1 MIMAVQPE
9 SQTSIP
15 SSQNVEQGTQ
25 CGVQGLFRLLS
36 SWAPSGEKGG
46 LEEQRE
52 EEQRWELALAL
63 KVPPSL
69 HCPIFLEA
77 SSSKI
82 PPEPPIGEHRHP
94 SPHSVLRNGGPK
106 FASHAHVGTV
116 TRT

>member
-25 CGVQGLFRLLS
+25 GGVQCLFRHLS
-36 SWAPSGEKGG
+36 SWAPSRERGG

-69 HCPIFLEA
+69 HHPILLEA
-77 SSSKI
+77 SSSRI
-82 PPEPPIGEHRHP
+82 SPEPPTGEHRHL
-94 SPHSVLRNGGPK
+94 SPHSVPRN
-106 FASHAHVGTV
+106 
-116 TRT
+116 

>member
-15 SSQNVEQGTQ
+15 SSQNVEQGTPG
-25 CGVQGLFRLLS
+25 GVQGPCRLLS
-36 SWAPSGEKGG
+36 SWAPSWERGD

-69 HCPIFLEA
+69 HHPFFWRLLPSRLCLSHPPQNTDIPLLIPCQDMEA
-77 SSSKI
+77 
-82 PPEPPIGEHRHP
+82 PNLPLTLMVEP
-94 SPHSVLRNGGPK
+94 
-106 FASHAHVGTV
+106 
-116 TRT
+116 